1 MERDYVA
8 ITKLKQKTEGVVYF
22 GGETPFADLKVYFC
36 MCGKGEILHES
47 VIASKNHVV
56 LLECD
61 ECEKKYHP
69 FGNLERGEFVFF
81 RRGDYYEE
89 I

>member
-8 ITKLKQKTEGVVYF
+8 ITKLKQKNEGVVYLD
-22 GGETPFADLKVYFC
+22 GVTPFADFKIYFC
-36 MCGKGEILHES
+36 MCGKGEIFHES
-47 VIASKNHVV
+47 VIAPKNHVV

-69 FGNLERGEFVFF
+69 FGNLEGEEFVFF
-81 RRGDYYEE
+81 AGGDCYEE